1 MVALFNLKSVTNQG
15 DLRALR
21 TFYDAVETRVR
32 QLKALGVSKQA
43 YNLLLPPVVMKGLP
57 AELR

>member
-1 MVALFNLKSVTNQG
+1 MVALLNLKSVTNQ
-15 DLRALR
+15 DLQALR